1 MALNFILVSGSL
13 ILISAWVFNNFFQT
27 GTVHIASVVLT
38 FYYFRMLMWY
48 TFHFLLVN
56 NTVGLLFIK
65 GRVLP
70 TPKTR
75 FLYLPGY
82 SAIWRFFFFS
92 FLEGEIWNI
101 YINIGKKKDAA
112 LLCLSPWKLSC
123 IFWNIKYEFSQIF
136 WNRLNLI

>member
-1 MALNFILVSGSL
+1 MGLFTIILCCYGLIKNMALDFILELQVTYCL
-13 ILISAWVFNNFFQT
+13 VPEYFLKKLFFFFRT
-27 GTVHIASVVLT
+27 GTVHKASVVLT
-38 FYYFRMLMWY
+38 FYYFRMLTWY

-56 NTVGLLFIK
+56 NTIGLLFIK
-65 GRVLP
+65 GRVFP

-82 SAIWRFFFFS
+82 CAIWRFFF

-101 YINIGKKKDAA
+101 YINIGKKDAA

-123 IFWNIKYEFSQIF
+123 IF
-136 WNRLNLI
+136 